1 MEEKNTDINKS
12 EKHIIPQDNV
22 SRVVAIN
29 LNEATEDLLVKFTDN
44 KRSEEMVNAL
54 NNKVSI

>member
-1 MEEKNTDINKS
+1 MKEKNTDINKS

-29 LNEATEDLLVKFTDN
+29 LNEATEDLRVKFTDK
-44 KRSEEMVNAL
+44 KRSEEMANAL
-54 NNKVSI
+54 NNRVSI